1 MKDYIA
7 RLKKVGSTEVSPIV
21 DTRKN
26 ATTGIDCNACS
37 ACDCACS
44 DCAGGNCSNC
54 N

>member
-1 MKDYIA
+1 MKDFIT
-7 RLKKVGSTEVSPIV
+7 RLKKVGSTEVLPIV

-26 ATTGIDCNACS
+26 TNAGMDCNACS

-44 DCAGGNCSNC
+44 DCSGGNCSNC